1 MTIWVKIS
9 YIYTLHINVCVA
21 YPFDKN
27 QSNSFPCF
35 TLFFPAFH
43 DDVNTCVIGSLIQK
57 EISLRRKIRG
67 FELKIKLI
75 LSWSDKSYEFKER
88 K

>member
-1 MTIWVKIS
+1 M
-9 YIYTLHINVCVA
+9 YVA
-21 YPFDKN
+21 YLFDKN

-43 DDVNTCVIGSLIQK
+43 GDLNICVMGSLIQK
-57 EISLRRKIRG
+57 EISFLRKIRG

>member
-1 MTIWVKIS
+1 MFFWF
-9 YIYTLHINVCVA
+9 LDEFDA
-21 YPFDKN
+21 LYPVSRKRYKASN
-27 QSNSFPCF
+27 LPKKQKKRAELMYQS
-35 TLFFPAFH
+35 
-43 DDVNTCVIGSLIQK
+43 NTCVMGSLIQK
-57 EISLRRKIRG
+57 EISFRRKVRG